1 MAVPESHSLY
11 GFPGQPFSL
20 ERERR
25 GGVWMRVLTFEKITY
40 IGSMDWKEKMKWKI
54 LIILAALVG
63 ILIVWCAGKAGEN
76 GNIAESEILKEYAL
90 KENEWASAARA
101 VSSLKDRLVELAE
114 DKMEEVTAAAETA
127 MEEEKTAKEESRQLS
142 INVLIMDN
150 GFHSYYHDRITIEF
164 LGSCQ
169 GSGGETYQPG
179 DVLELTGD
187 SAVLGE
193 GSYSL
198 SPGEEKACMKV
209 TSLSRGQG
217 TPAYRG
223 SLTIYKDENGLRLV
237 NTLPL
242 EEYLYGVVPS
252 EMPASYPEEALKAQ
266 AVCARTYACVQMM
279 NSSLEDLGAQVDDS
293 VSYQV
298 YQNSG
303 EAEAASQAVQA
314 TAGEILLNNG
324 SPINAYYFST
334 SHGRTSTDQVWAA
347 SAPSAYLQS
356 VECTYDSQEPWYQ
369 WEVDISLGKLL
380 ENMQGMFEGITSV
393 SGVEMVGGGTENGV
407 LKLVVHTDQ
416 GDQELHSEYDIRTA
430 LAPEGLSITRQ
441 DGSQVMGSSLL
452 PSAYFTLEEIRND
465 QGELTGYKVEG
476 GGYGHGVGMSQN
488 GAKGMA
494 DTGKNY
500 QEILTYFYKDVEIGN
515 INDVVNPEES

>member
-1 MAVPESHSLY
+1 
-11 GFPGQPFSL
+11 
-20 ERERR
+20 
-25 GGVWMRVLTFEKITY
+25 
-40 IGSMDWKEKMKWKI
+40 MDWKEKMKWKI
-54 LIILAALVG
+54 LIILAALAG
-63 ILIVWCAGKAGEN
+63 ILIVWCAGKAGEE
-76 GNIAESEILKEYAL
+76 GNTAESEILKEYVL
-90 KENEWASAARA
+90 KENEWASAART
-101 VSSLKDRLVELAE
+101 VSSLKDRLTELARE
-114 DKMEEVTAAAETA
+114 KIKEISAAEGEA
-127 MEEEKTAKEESRQLS
+127 GEEASAVKEENQRLP
-142 INVLIMDN
+142 IKVLIMDN
-150 GFHSYYHDRITIEF
+150 GFRSYYHDQITIEF
-164 LGSCQ
+164 SGVCQ
-169 GSGGETYQPG
+169 GSGGETYQQG
-179 DVLELTGD
+179 EVLEFNLD
-187 SAVLGE
+187 SALLGE
-193 GSYSL
+193 GSYTL

-217 TPAYRG
+217 NPSYRG
-223 SLTIYKDENGLRLV
+223 SLSVYKDGNGLRLI

-266 AVCARTYACVQMM
+266 AVCARTYACVQMRD
-279 NSSLEDLGAQVDDS
+279 SSLEGLGAQVDDS

-303 EAEAASQAVQA
+303 EAEAASRAVEA
-314 TAGEILLNNG
+314 TEGEILLYNG

-369 WEVDISLGKLL
+369 WNVELSLEKIL
-380 ENMQGMFEGITSV
+380 ENVQGMFQGISSI
-393 SGVEMVGGGTENGV
+393 SGVEAVEEGTGEGV
-407 LKLVVHTDQ
+407 LRLVIHTDQ

-430 LAPEGLSITRQ
+430 LAPEGLPVVRQ
-441 DGSQVMGSSLL
+441 DGSRVMGSSLL
-452 PSAYFTLEEIRND
+452 PSAYFTLEELRDD
-465 QGELTGYKVEG
+465 QGALTGYKVQG

-494 DTGKNY
+494 DIGKNY

-515 INDVVNPEES
+515 IKDIAD

>member
-1 MAVPESHSLY
+1 
-11 GFPGQPFSL
+11 
-20 ERERR
+20 
-25 GGVWMRVLTFEKITY
+25 
-40 IGSMDWKEKMKWKI
+40 MKWKI

-76 GNIAESEILKEYAL
+76 GNTAESDILKEFAL
-90 KENEWASAARA
+90 KENEWASAAET
-101 VSSLKDRLVELAE
+101 VSALKEKLAKLAKEKVEEA
-114 DKMEEVTAAAETA
+114 TAAVETPQQ
-127 MEEEKTAKEESRQLS
+127 EERGDEDVTELPIK
-142 INVLIMDN
+142 VMIMNN
-150 GFHSYYHDRITIEF
+150 GYQSYYHDKITIEF
-164 LGSCQ
+164 QGICQ
-169 GSGGETYQPG
+169 GSSGEVYQPG
-179 DVLELTGD
+179 EVLELTRD
-187 SAVLGE
+187 SEVLGG

-198 SPGEEKACMKV
+198 SPEEEKACMKV
-209 TSLSRGQG
+209 SSLSRGQG
-217 TPAYRG
+217 APVYRG
-223 SLTIYKDENGLRLV
+223 SLTVYKDEKGLRLI

-242 EEYLYGVVPS
+242 EEYLCGVVPS

-279 NSSLEDLGAQVDDS
+279 NSSLEDMGAQVDDS

-303 EAEAASQAVQA
+303 EAEEASKAVWA

-347 SAPSAYLQS
+347 SAPSSYLQS
-356 VECTYDSQEPWYQ
+356 VECTYDSSEPWYQ
-369 WEVDISLGKLL
+369 WEVDISLGKIL
-380 ENMQGMFEGITSV
+380 ENVQGMFEGITAV
-393 SGVEMVGGGTENGV
+393 SGVDTGEEGTKEGV
-407 LKLVVHTDQ
+407 LELVIHTDQ

-430 LAPEGLSITRQ
+430 LAPEGLSVTRQ
-441 DGSQVMGSSLL
+441 DGSQVIGTSLL
-452 PSAYFTLEEIRND
+452 PSAYFTLKELRNA
-465 QGELTGYKVEG
+465 QGDLTGYKIQG

-515 INDVVNPEES
+515 INDVVNPEKS

>member
-1 MAVPESHSLY
+1 
-11 GFPGQPFSL
+11 
-20 ERERR
+20 
-25 GGVWMRVLTFEKITY
+25 
-40 IGSMDWKEKMKWKI
+40 MKWKI

-76 GNIAESEILKEYAL
+76 GNTAESDILKEFAL
-90 KENEWASAARA
+90 KENEWASAAET
-101 VSSLKDRLVELAE
+101 VSALKEKLAKLAQEKVEEA
-114 DKMEEVTAAAETA
+114 TAAVETPQQ
-127 MEEEKTAKEESRQLS
+127 EERGDEDVTELPIK
-142 INVLIMDN
+142 VMIMNN
-150 GFHSYYHDRITIEF
+150 GYQSYYHDKITIEF
-164 LGSCQ
+164 QGICQ
-169 GSGGETYQPG
+169 GSSGEVYQPG
-179 DVLELTGD
+179 EVLELTRD
-187 SAVLGE
+187 SEVLGG

-198 SPGEEKACMKV
+198 SPEEEKACMKV
-209 TSLSRGQG
+209 SSLSRGQG
-217 TPAYRG
+217 APVYRG
-223 SLTIYKDENGLRLV
+223 SLTVYKDEKGLRLI

-242 EEYLYGVVPS
+242 EEYLCGVVPS

-279 NSSLEDLGAQVDDS
+279 NSSLEDMGAQVDDS

-303 EAEAASQAVQA
+303 EAEEASKAVWA

-347 SAPSAYLQS
+347 SAPSSYLQS
-356 VECTYDSQEPWYQ
+356 VECTYDSSEPWYQ
-369 WEVDISLGKLL
+369 WEVDISLGKIL
-380 ENMQGMFEGITSV
+380 ENVQGMFEGITAV
-393 SGVEMVGGGTENGV
+393 SGVDTGVEGTKEGV
-407 LKLVVHTDQ
+407 LELVIHTDQ

-430 LAPEGLSITRQ
+430 LAPEGLSVTRQ
-441 DGSQVMGSSLL
+441 DGSQVIGTSLL
-452 PSAYFTLEEIRND
+452 PSAYFTLKELRNA
-465 QGELTGYKVEG
+465 QGDLTGYKIQG

-515 INDVVNPEES
+515 INDVVNPEKS

>member
-1 MAVPESHSLY
+1 
-11 GFPGQPFSL
+11 
-20 ERERR
+20 
-25 GGVWMRVLTFEKITY
+25 
-40 IGSMDWKEKMKWKI
+40 MKWKI

-76 GNIAESEILKEYAL
+76 GNTAESEILKEYAL

-114 DKMEEVTAAAETA
+114 DKMEEVTAASETA

-252 EMPASYPEEALKAQ
+252 EMPATYPGEALKAQ

-279 NSSLEDLGAQVDDS
+279 NSSLENLGAQVDDS

-303 EAEAASQAVQA
+303 EAEAASQAVRE

-334 SHGRTSTDQVWAA
+334 SHGKTSTDQVWAA
-347 SAPSAYLQS
+347 SAPSSYLQS

-369 WEVDISLGKLL
+369 WEVDLSLGKIL
-380 ENMQGMFEGITSV
+380 ENVQGMFEGVSSV
-393 SGVEMVGGGTENGV
+393 SGVETGEEENDSGV
-407 LKLVVHTDQ
+407 LKLVIHTDQ
-416 GDQELHSEYDIRTA
+416 GDKEIHSEYDIRTA
-430 LAPEGLSITRQ
+430 LAPKGLSITRQ

-452 PSAYFTLEEIRND
+452 PSAYFTLQELRDEK
-465 QGELTGYKVEG
+465 GGLTGYKVLG

-494 DTGKNY
+494 DAGKNY

-515 INDVVNPEES
+515 INDIVKAGDS